1 MCFFRRARRPKSA
14 SIVELPQELIE
25 RIIDEL
31 SLLIDSRK
39 ELITALS
46 TARSFRTRA
55 RQHLFQTIDL
65 NSDSHMLKFNELCNA
80 SPSIVG
86 IVRTIRIA
94 LCPTSHSAL
103 RALQTHSFPNLS
115 ALQVHGWKPLPD
127 GRLRIYLSQLWDDAL
142 DDFSNNLTSLSIHC
156 LSFPSVDRF
165 RSCIQAYPRLESL
178 SLWTVAIRDTAPVEV
193 ARICPEPPIQSLSLT
208 ANIKTCALFAGPRRV
223 FGLHILRALEIHLS
237 LLDPEVL
244 AFQGIL
250 DATRITL
257 QELHLIAIGLC
268 REPQTILDISGIPVI
283 SFQPPEET
291 SQTAAMKYLVRC
303 LQKSTSNPTH
313 LTIYLAIYGR
323 EFEELDS
330 QDIWTF
336 IDSMSR
342 TFVRLS
348 FRLSED
354 NKDRALKNTALLL
367 PQLHSTGRVEVQFE
381 S

>member
-1 MCFFRRARRPKSA
+1 
-14 SIVELPQELIE
+14 
-25 RIIDEL
+25 
-31 SLLIDSRK
+31 
-39 ELITALS
+39 
-46 TARSFRTRA
+46 
-55 RQHLFQTIDL
+55 
-65 NSDSHMLKFNELCNA
+65 MLKFSELCNT

-86 IVRTIRIA
+86 IVRTIRIT
-94 LCPTSHSAL
+94 LCPTSHPAL
-103 RALQTHSFPNLS
+103 RALQIHSFLNLS

-127 GRLRIYLSQLWDDAL
+127 GWLRIYLSQLWDDAL

-165 RSCIQAYPRLESL
+165 CSCIQAYPRLESL

-193 ARICPEPPIQSLSLT
+193 ARIYPEPPIQFLSLT
-208 ANIKTCALFAGPRRV
+208 ANIKTCALFAGPRSV
-223 FGLHILRALEIHLS
+223 FGLYVLHALEIHLS

-268 REPQTILDISGIPVI
+268 KLTVSSVLLFADWTYFQGRGPQTILDISGIPVI

-303 LQKSTSNPTH
+303 LQKSTSSPTH

-348 FRLSED
+348 FRLPED

-367 PQLHSTGRVEVQFE
+367 PQLHSAGRVEVQFE

>member
-1 MCFFRRARRPKSA
+1 
-14 SIVELPQELIE
+14 
-25 RIIDEL
+25 
-31 SLLIDSRK
+31 
-39 ELITALS
+39 
-46 TARSFRTRA
+46 
-55 RQHLFQTIDL
+55 
-65 NSDSHMLKFNELCNA
+65 MLKFNELCKA
-80 SPSIVG
+80 SPSIFG
-86 IVRTIRIA
+86 IVRTIRIT
-94 LCPTSHSAL
+94 LCPTSHPAL

-115 ALQVHGWKPLPD
+115 ALQVHGWKPLSD

-193 ARICPEPPIQSLSLT
+193 ARIYPEPPIQSLSLT
-208 ANIKTCALFAGPRRV
+208 ANIKTCALFAGPRKV
-223 FGLHILRALEIHLS
+223 FGSHVLRTLEIHLS
-237 LLDPEVL
+237 SLDPEVL

-268 REPQTILDISGIPVI
+268 KLAMSSVLLFADWTQGREPQTILDISGVPVI

-303 LQKSTSNPTH
+303 LQKSTSSPTH

-348 FRLSED
+348 FRLPED

-367 PQLHSTGRVEVQFE
+367 PQLHSAGRVEVQFE